1 MRLPLQRCQSE
12 VRVSRIYHFADGA
25 NLPSIL
31 KSGELRCHRQANPE
45 VDVGHKEIKRHR
57 EEIEVGCGPG
67 GVVGDYVPFYYAPR
81 SPMLFSIKCGNVEG
95 VSSDQRRLVYF
106 VSSTEAVYEAGLEC
120 VLTDG
125 NAAAAFT
132 TFSTDPT
139 DFDDFIDWDL
149 MKAVM
154 WRNTSDDPD
163 RRRRRMAE
171 FLVHQ
176 ALPLELVREIAVKDK
191 IIAAWVIEQLE
202 DADREIAVA
211 IRPEWYF

>member
-1 MRLPLQRCQSE
+1 MR
-12 VRVSRIYHFADGA
+12 RIYHFADGA

-31 KSGELRCHRQANPE
+31 QSGELRCHRQARPD
-45 VDVGHKEIKRHR
+45 VDIGHKDIKRHR
-57 EEIEVGCGPG
+57 EEIQVGCGPG

-106 VSSTEAVYEAGLEC
+106 VSSTEAAFDAGLEC

-125 NAAAAFT
+125 NAAAAFS
-132 TFSTDPT
+132 TFSADPS
-139 DFDDFIDWDL
+139 DLEGLIDWDL
-149 MKAVM
+149 MEARQ
-154 WRNTSDDPD
+154 WANTMEDPD

-171 FLVHQ
+171 FLVHR
-176 ALPLELVREIAVKDK
+176 AFPLDLVGEIAVRDEG
-191 IIAAWVIEQLE
+191 IAERVTGLVE

-211 IRPEWYF
+211 IRRDWYF